1 MFHHSLTD
9 DEMAAGLSFN
19 PVITSNTEN
28 EAYAEYTMELYHAYG
43 CHCMPGEIHYT
54 DYIRPFASKFF
65 PTLMEGQNL
74 LRFFQIM
81 LIIFLLEVLGDLKI
95 QLISIVN
102 FYDHA
107 TPVKSRKRRLAML
120 MEPTILT
127 TLIGRKICK
136 KKN

>member
-43 CHCMPGEIHYT
+43 CHCMPGENQYF
-54 DYIRPFASKFF
+54 DSIRPFASKFF
-65 PTLMEGQNL
+65 PTLTREQNFL
-74 LRFFQIM
+74 PFFQIM

-102 FYDHA
+102 FYDRA
-107 TPVKSRKRRLAML
+107 TPVKSKKRRLAML
-120 MEPTILT
+120 MGPTILT
-127 TLIGRKICK
+127 ISIG
-136 KKN
+136 